1 MVSSF
6 VCPQMLA
13 LRSFFLRETNR
24 KTCYHE
30 VNSELRMRSMRGSKA
45 MLANRVFQKLGLQM
59 SPATKHNLYSDFGA
73 ACLFS
78 LFNVVFNQFYIA
90 LAIRQG
96 ATNLEVGILAAAPAI
111 GLLFSPIWA
120 GRIEQSNPK
129 PFVIIPNLIGRS
141 LLLLPA
147 FFGAPSVY
155 VVTAIVFYF
164 LMGIQAP
171 AYPALITRMYQP
183 ELRGRLMGYVR
194 VAMGAIMIPL
204 AYIVGSWTDKSG
216 PSGPLITAAIT
227 GVISI
232 LFLSRVKEIA
242 LPTTVSARK
251 SSFKEQLKL
260 VKNHRELVVFF
271 AATTLTGFGN
281 ILASP
286 LYQII
291 QVRELQ
297 LNNIEIA
304 LARISYYVCLLVAY
318 FVVGWVIDRFSA
330 KQTLVYGLAAF
341 TIVPLLYGI
350 FGNYPAVIIGSGIQG
365 IGDAIWDIGILAYI
379 FRAVPGREAV
389 VFGLHLML
397 FGIRG
402 SIAPLIS
409 TGLSDYIPISGL
421 LIAAAI
427 CGCIGIVIFLL
438 QKDNKERTESVPG

>member
-1 MVSSF
+1 
-6 VCPQMLA
+6 
-13 LRSFFLRETNR
+13 
-24 KTCYHE
+24 
-30 VNSELRMRSMRGSKA
+30 
-45 MLANRVFQKLGLQM
+45 MLANRVFLKLGLQM

-147 FFGAPSVY
+147 FYGAPSVY
-155 VVTAIVFYF
+155 VVTAIIFYF

-204 AYIVGSWTDKSG
+204 AYLVGSWTDKSG

-232 LFLSRVKEIA
+232 LFLARVKEIA

-260 VKNHRELVVFF
+260 VRNHRELVVFF

-341 TIVPLLYGI
+341 AIVPLLYGI

-379 FRAVPGREAV
+379 FRVVPGREAV

-409 TGLSDYIPISGL
+409 TGLSDYLPISGL

-427 CGCIGIVIFLL
+427 CGCIGTIVFLL
-438 QKDNKERTESVPG
+438 QKDNKELTESLPRNG

>member
-1 MVSSF
+1 
-6 VCPQMLA
+6 
-13 LRSFFLRETNR
+13 
-24 KTCYHE
+24 
-30 VNSELRMRSMRGSKA
+30 MRGSKA
-45 MLANRVFQKLGLQM
+45 MLANKVFQKLGLHM

-120 GRIEQSNPK
+120 GKIEQSNPK
-129 PFVIIPNLIGRS
+129 PFVIIPNLIGRA

-155 VVTAIVFYF
+155 VVTAIIFYF

-216 PSGPLITAAIT
+216 PSGPLITAAVT

-232 LFLSRVKEIA
+232 LSLARVKEIA

-260 VKNHRELVVFF
+260 VRNHRELVVFF

-297 LNNIEIA
+297 LSNSEIA
-304 LARISYYVCLLVAY
+304 LARMSYYVCLLVAY

-341 TIVPLLYGI
+341 TIVPLLYGV

-409 TGLSDYIPISGL
+409 TGLSDYMPISGL
-421 LIAAAI
+421 LVAAAI
-427 CGCIGIVIFLL
+427 CGCIGTVIFLL
-438 QKDNKERTESVPG
+438 QKDNKETPVSASH

>member
-1 MVSSF
+1 
-6 VCPQMLA
+6 
-13 LRSFFLRETNR
+13 
-24 KTCYHE
+24 
-30 VNSELRMRSMRGSKA
+30 
-45 MLANRVFQKLGLQM
+45 MLANKMFQKLGLQM

-120 GRIEQSNPK
+120 GKIEQSSPK
-129 PFVIIPNLIGRS
+129 PFVIIPNIIGRA
-141 LLLLPA
+141 LLLFPA

-155 VVTAIVFYF
+155 VVTAIIFYF

-194 VAMGAIMIPL
+194 VAMGAMMIPL
-204 AYIVGSWTDKSG
+204 AYIVGAWTDKSG
-216 PSGPLITAAIT
+216 PSGPLITASIT
-227 GVISI
+227 GVIAI
-232 LFLSRVKEIA
+232 LFLARVREIA
-242 LPTTVSARK
+242 PSASISARK
-251 SSFKEQLKL
+251 SSFREQLKL
-260 VKNHRELVVFF
+260 VRNHRELLVFF

-291 QVRELQ
+291 QVKELQ

-304 LARISYYVCLLVAY
+304 LARMTYYVCLLVAY

-341 TIVPLLYGI
+341 TIVPLLYGT

-379 FRAVPGREAV
+379 FRVVPGREAV

-402 SIAPLIS
+402 SIAPIIS
-409 TGLSDYIPISGL
+409 TGLSDYMPISGI

-427 CGCIGIVIFLL
+427 CGCIGTVVFLL
-438 QKDNKERTESVPG
+438 QKDKKEMPQALPR

>member
-1 MVSSF
+1 M
-6 VCPQMLA
+6 
-13 LRSFFLRETNR
+13 
-24 KTCYHE
+24 
-30 VNSELRMRSMRGSKA
+30 ELISILNERSMRGSNA
-45 MLANRVFQKLGLQM
+45 MLANRMFQKLGLQM

-129 PFVIIPNLIGRS
+129 PFVIIPNVIGRA

-155 VVTAIVFYF
+155 VVTAIIFYF

-204 AYIVGSWTDKSG
+204 AYLVGSWTDKSG

-242 LPTTVSARK
+242 LPTKVSARK

-260 VKNHRELVVFF
+260 VRNHRELVVFF

-341 TIVPLLYGI
+341 AIVPLLYGI

-379 FRAVPGREAV
+379 FRVVPGREAV

-402 SIAPLIS
+402 SIAPLLS
-409 TGLSDYIPISGL
+409 TGLSDYMPISGL

-427 CGCIGIVIFLL
+427 CGCIGTVIFLL
-438 QKDNKERTESVPG
+438 QKDNKEMTESVPVTYRH

>member
-1 MVSSF
+1 
-6 VCPQMLA
+6 
-13 LRSFFLRETNR
+13 
-24 KTCYHE
+24 
-30 VNSELRMRSMRGSKA
+30 

-129 PFVIIPNLIGRS
+129 PFVIIPNLIGRA

-155 VVTAIVFYF
+155 VVTAIIFYL

-232 LFLSRVKEIA
+232 LFLARVKEIA

-260 VKNHRELVVFF
+260 VRNHRELVVFF

-297 LNNIEIA
+297 LNNSEIA

-341 TIVPLLYGI
+341 AIVPLLYGI

-379 FRAVPGREAV
+379 FRVVPGREAV

-409 TGLSDYIPISGL
+409 TGLSDYMPISGL

-427 CGCIGIVIFLL
+427 CGCIGTVIFLL
-438 QKDNKERTESVPG
+438 QKDNKEMMEPGSRYI

>member
-1 MVSSF
+1 
-6 VCPQMLA
+6 
-13 LRSFFLRETNR
+13 
-24 KTCYHE
+24 
-30 VNSELRMRSMRGSKA
+30 MRGNKA
-45 MLANRVFQKLGLQM
+45 MLANKVFQKLGLQM

-120 GRIEQSNPK
+120 GKIEQSNPK
-129 PFVIIPNLIGRS
+129 PFVIIPNVIGRA

-155 VVTAIVFYF
+155 VVTAIIFYL

-204 AYIVGSWTDKSG
+204 AYLVGSWTDKSG

-242 LPTTVSARK
+242 LPTKVSARK

-260 VKNHRELVVFF
+260 VRNHRELVVFF

-304 LARISYYVCLLVAY
+304 LARMSYYVCLLVAY

-341 TIVPLLYGI
+341 AIVPLLYGI

-409 TGLSDYIPISGL
+409 TGLSDYLPISGL

-427 CGCIGIVIFLL
+427 CGCIGTVIFLL
-438 QKDNKERTESVPG
+438 QKDNKEMTVSAPH

>member
-1 MVSSF
+1 
-6 VCPQMLA
+6 
-13 LRSFFLRETNR
+13 
-24 KTCYHE
+24 
-30 VNSELRMRSMRGSKA
+30 MRGSKA

-120 GRIEQSNPK
+120 GKIEQSSPK

-155 VVTAIVFYF
+155 VVTAIVFYL

-232 LFLSRVKEIA
+232 LFLARVKEIA

-260 VKNHRELVVFF
+260 VRNHRELIVFF

-304 LARISYYVCLLVAY
+304 LARMTYYVCLLVAY

-341 TIVPLLYGI
+341 AIVPLLYGI

-409 TGLSDYIPISGL
+409 TGLSDYMPISGL

-427 CGCIGIVIFLL
+427 CGCIGTVIFLL
-438 QKDNKERTESVPG
+438 QKDNKEKTESLPRYG

>member
-1 MVSSF
+1 
-6 VCPQMLA
+6 
-13 LRSFFLRETNR
+13 
-24 KTCYHE
+24 
-30 VNSELRMRSMRGSKA
+30 

-155 VVTAIVFYF
+155 VVTAIVFYL

-204 AYIVGSWTDKSG
+204 AYLVGSWTDKSG

-232 LFLSRVKEIA
+232 LFLARVKEIA

-251 SSFKEQLKL
+251 STFKEQLKL
-260 VKNHRELVVFF
+260 VRNHRELVVFF

-341 TIVPLLYGI
+341 AIVPLLYGI

-379 FRAVPGREAV
+379 FRVVPGREAV

-409 TGLSDYIPISGL
+409 TGLSDYLPISVL

-427 CGCIGIVIFLL
+427 CGCIGILIFLL
-438 QKDNKERTESVPG
+438 QKDNKEMTESLPRHM

>member
-1 MVSSF
+1 
-6 VCPQMLA
+6 
-13 LRSFFLRETNR
+13 
-24 KTCYHE
+24 
-30 VNSELRMRSMRGSKA
+30 
-45 MLANRVFQKLGLQM
+45 MLANRMFQKLGLQM

-129 PFVIIPNLIGRS
+129 PFVIIPNVIGRA

-155 VVTAIVFYF
+155 VVTAIIFYF

-204 AYIVGSWTDKSG
+204 AYLVGSWTDKSG

-242 LPTTVSARK
+242 LPTKVSARK

-260 VKNHRELVVFF
+260 VRNHRELVVFF

-341 TIVPLLYGI
+341 AIVPLLYGI

-379 FRAVPGREAV
+379 FRVVPGREAV

-402 SIAPLIS
+402 SIAPLLS
-409 TGLSDYIPISGL
+409 TGLSDYMPISGL

-427 CGCIGIVIFLL
+427 CGCIGTVIFLL
-438 QKDNKERTESVPG
+438 QKDNKEMTESVPVTYRH

>member
-1 MVSSF
+1 
-6 VCPQMLA
+6 
-13 LRSFFLRETNR
+13 
-24 KTCYHE
+24 
-30 VNSELRMRSMRGSKA
+30 
-45 MLANRVFQKLGLQM
+45 M
-59 SPATKHNLYSDFGA
+59 SPATQHNLYSDFGA

-120 GRIEQSNPK
+120 ARIEQSSPK
-129 PFVIIPNLIGRS
+129 PYVILPNLIGRV
-141 LLLLPA
+141 LLLFPA
-147 FFGAPSVY
+147 FFGAPIVY
-155 VVTAIVFYF
+155 VVTALVFQF

-171 AYPALITRMYQP
+171 AYAALVTRMYQP

-204 AYIVGSWTDKSG
+204 AYLVGSWTDKSG
-216 PSGPLITAAIT
+216 PSGPLIAAVIT
-227 GVISI
+227 GVLSI
-232 LFLSRVKEIA
+232 LSLARVKEIGS
-242 LPTTVSARK
+242 TTKATTRR

-260 VKNHRELVVFF
+260 VREHRELMVFF

-286 LYQII
+286 LFQII
-291 QVRELQ
+291 QVKELH
-297 LNNIEIA
+297 LNNIEIGIT
-304 LARISYYVCLLVAY
+304 RISYYFCLLTAY

-330 KQTLVYGLAAF
+330 KQTLIYGLGAF

-365 IGDAIWDIGILAYI
+365 IGDAIWDIGILAYVL
-379 FRAVPGREAV
+379 RVVPGREAV
-389 VFGLHLML
+389 VFGMHLML

-402 SIAPLIS
+402 SIGPLLS
-409 TGLSDYIPISGL
+409 TGLSNYIPISGL
-421 LIAAAI
+421 LIAAS
-427 CGCIGIVIFLL
+427 IFGMVGTLILL
-438 QKDNKERTESVPG
+438 MEKGKQLTKSEDV

>member
-1 MVSSF
+1 
-6 VCPQMLA
+6 
-13 LRSFFLRETNR
+13 
-24 KTCYHE
+24 
-30 VNSELRMRSMRGSKA
+30 MRGSNA
-45 MLANRVFQKLGLQM
+45 MLANRMFQKLGLQM

-129 PFVIIPNLIGRS
+129 PFVIIPNVIGRA

-155 VVTAIVFYF
+155 VVTAIIFYF

-242 LPTTVSARK
+242 LPTKVSARK

-260 VKNHRELVVFF
+260 VRNHRELVVFF

-341 TIVPLLYGI
+341 AIVPLLYGI

-379 FRAVPGREAV
+379 FRVVPGREAV

-402 SIAPLIS
+402 SIAPLLS
-409 TGLSDYIPISGL
+409 TGLSDYMPISGL

-427 CGCIGIVIFLL
+427 CGCIGTVIFLL
-438 QKDNKERTESVPG
+438 QKDNKEMTESVPRYV

>member
-1 MVSSF
+1 
-6 VCPQMLA
+6 
-13 LRSFFLRETNR
+13 
-24 KTCYHE
+24 
-30 VNSELRMRSMRGSKA
+30 
-45 MLANRVFQKLGLQM
+45 MLANRMFQKLGLQM

-129 PFVIIPNLIGRS
+129 PFVIIPNVIGRA

-155 VVTAIVFYF
+155 VVTAIIFYF

-242 LPTTVSARK
+242 LPTKVSARK

-260 VKNHRELVVFF
+260 VRNHRELVVFF

-341 TIVPLLYGI
+341 AIVPLLYGI

-379 FRAVPGREAV
+379 FRVVPGREAV

-402 SIAPLIS
+402 SIAPLLS
-409 TGLSDYIPISGL
+409 TGLSDYMPISGL

-427 CGCIGIVIFLL
+427 CGCIGTVIFLL
-438 QKDNKERTESVPG
+438 QKDNKEMTESVPRYV

>member
-1 MVSSF
+1 
-6 VCPQMLA
+6 
-13 LRSFFLRETNR
+13 
-24 KTCYHE
+24 
-30 VNSELRMRSMRGSKA
+30 
-45 MLANRVFQKLGLQM
+45 MLANKVFQKLGLQM

-129 PFVIIPNLIGRS
+129 PFVIIPNLIGRA

-155 VVTAIVFYF
+155 VVTAIIFYF

-232 LFLSRVKEIA
+232 LFLARVKEIA
-242 LPTTVSARK
+242 LPTKVSARK

-260 VKNHRELVVFF
+260 VRNHRELVIFF

-304 LARISYYVCLLVAY
+304 LARMSYYVCLLVAY

-341 TIVPLLYGI
+341 TIVPLLYGV

-409 TGLSDYIPISGL
+409 TGLSDYMPISGL

-427 CGCIGIVIFLL
+427 CGCIGTVIFLL
-438 QKDNKERTESVPG
+438 QKDKEMTVSASR